1 MEDEAMDLNWVIL
14 FMEVESRNRRI
25 RYDPFADPLEQPEW
39 RGLHWAVPIIARL
52 VARRS
57 AGEQA
62 ARRKE
67 ERTGESL
74 RFRSSAAARDA
85 GIRGSAAC

>member
-1 MEDEAMDLNWVIL
+1 MDLNWVVL
-14 FMEVESRNRRI
+14 FMEVESRKRRI
-25 RYDPFADPLEQPEW
+25 RHDPFADPLEQPEW
-39 RGLHWAVPIIARL
+39 CGLHWAVLIIARL

-57 AGEQA
+57 AAAEA

-67 ERTGESL
+67 EKTGESL

-85 GIRGSAAC
+85 GIPG